1 MDPSLSPRRLPAKR
15 VAPTP
20 PVHTGGRGRLWFGLA
35 LLVLPW
41 LAAAQPAV
49 LPDGLD
55 EQLRQATG
63 EEGYLGVVA
72 DVWHKDA
79 RVYHRVMGQADLQGT
94 PLREDAI
101 FRIYSMT
108 KPITSVAAL
117 MLVEEGRLRLDDPV
131 ARHLPEFADLQRV
144 AGGDEAKPHLMA
156 VLRPLTVRHLLTHT
170 AGFATGG
177 DDIRVASALLQ
188 QQTPEDAEDLAG
200 YARRVAR
207 APLAAEPGTW
217 FRYDGVNSEVLA
229 RVIEVASGMPFDV
242 FLQARIFAPLGM
254 RDTGFQV
261 PASQRGRIMALT
273 TRNADG
279 HRVLADTPSARAP
292 GIPLRAY
299 RSGAGGLYS
308 TAADYLRFA
317 RMLAN
322 GGELD
327 GIRLLQASTVDQM
340 MQDQL
345 AGFDP
350 PVAYPE
356 AGEGFGL
363 GGYVVTDTAKSTRPG
378 SHGQFGW
385 SGAAST
391 WFTIDRSRG
400 LVIVLMSQHL
410 PTDGAPALPKMAA
423 PFYRQVHSTV
433 SP

>member
-1 MDPSLSPRRLPAKR
+1 MLANR
-15 VAPTP
+15 VASAP
-20 PVHTGGRGRLWFGLA
+20 PAHAGGRRRPSWWG
-35 LLVLPW
+35 LVLLTLPW
-41 LAAAQPAV
+41 FAAAQPAAS
-49 LPDGLD
+49 LDRLD
-55 EQLRQATG
+55 EYLQRTTDQA
-63 EEGYLGVVA
+63 GYLGVVA
-72 DVWHKDA
+72 DVWQKDA
-79 RVYHRVMGQADLQGT
+79 QVYHRAMGEADLQGT

-131 ARHLPEFADLQRV
+131 ARYLPGFAGLQRV
-144 AGGDEAKPHLMA
+144 AGGGEAEPQLMA
-156 VLRPLTVRHLLTHT
+156 VHRPLTVRHLLTHT

-188 QQTPEDAEDLAG
+188 QQAPEDAEDLAD

-207 APLAAEPGTW
+207 APLADEPGTR

-229 RVIEVASGMPFDV
+229 RVVEVASGTPFDV
-242 FLQARIFAPLGM
+242 FLQSRIFAPLGM

-273 TRNADG
+273 TRNAEG
-279 HRVLADTPSARAP
+279 HRVLADTPSAREP

-327 GIRLLQASTVDQM
+327 GIRLLQPSTVDQM

-345 AGFDP
+345 VRFDP

-363 GGYVVTDTAKSTRPG
+363 GGYVVTDTAKTTRPG
-378 SHGQFGW
+378 SQGQFGW

-391 WFTIDRSRG
+391 WFTIDRGRR

-410 PTDGAPALPKMAA
+410 PTDGAPSLPKIAA
-423 PFYRQVHSTV
+423 PFYRQVYSTV

>member
-1 MDPSLSPRRLPAKR
+1 VRIAVGLTL
-15 VAPTP
+15 VAFVAGCTTP
-20 PVHTGGRGRLWFGLA
+20 LHTSSSGSD
-35 LLVLPW
+35 
-41 LAAAQPAV
+41 AV
-49 LPDGLD
+49 LDSLLAGAVGEKDYLGAVAMVSLKD
-55 EQLRQATG
+55 VIVYHGALGHADATG
-63 EEGYLGVVA
+63 KE
-72 DVWHKDA
+72 
-79 RVYHRVMGQADLQGT
+79 

-131 ARHLPEFADLQRV
+131 ARYLPGFAGLQRV
-144 AGGDEAKPHLMA
+144 AGGDEAEPQLMA
-156 VLRPLTVRHLLTHT
+156 VYRPLTVRHLLTHT

-188 QQTPEDAEDLAG
+188 QQAPEDAEDLAD
-200 YARRVAR
+200 YARRVAC
-207 APLAAEPGTW
+207 APLADEPGTR

-229 RVIEVASGMPFDV
+229 RVIEVASGTPLDV
-242 FLQARIFAPLGM
+242 FLQSRIFAPLGM

-273 TRNADG
+273 TRNAEG
-279 HRVLADTPSARAP
+279 HRVLADTPSAREP

-327 GIRLLQASTVDQM
+327 GIRLLQPSTVDQM

-345 AGFDP
+345 VRFDP

-363 GGYVVTDTAKSTRPG
+363 GGYVVTDTAKTTRPG
-378 SHGQFGW
+378 SQGQFGW

-391 WFTIDRSRG
+391 WFTIDRSRR

-410 PTDGAPALPKMAA
+410 PTDGAPALPKIAA
-423 PFYRQVHSTV
+423 PFYRQVYSTV